1 VKRKRGLTA
10 KVQYRRE
17 MILGYDEDA
26 SDDDTDHPQSNQA
39 HLTLS
44 ELRTY
49 GLGLARGGGSAYSP
63 SDRIDTAEFGRPTK
77 PAT

>member
-1 VKRKRGLTA
+1 MVLIWQEAEETEAVKRKRGLTA

-26 SDDDTDHPQSNQA
+26 SDDDADQQSNQA

-44 ELRTY
+44 ELRRC
-49 GLGLARGGGSAYSP
+49 GLGLARLGVC
-63 SDRIDTAEFGRPTK
+63 RLLTI
-77 PAT
+77 

>member
-1 VKRKRGLTA
+1 VVLIWQEAEETEAVKRKRGLTA

-26 SDDDTDHPQSNQA
+26 SDDDADHPQSNQA

-44 ELRTY
+44 ELRRY
-49 GLGLARGGGSAYSP
+49 GLARLGVC
-63 SDRIDTAEFGRPTK
+63 RLLTI
-77 PAT
+77 